1 MRYLFILF
9 LASCTTQS
17 KVTAWLE
24 KHPIEAATYCSEKF
38 PPIITID
45 TFTTTDTVTNLEA
58 IIYTDSLYFYT
69 NDTIYKVIRDKIKPC
84 VNKTI
89 TIQTTIID
97 SAKVVK
103 LSGKLSIVQ
112 HELIDMTTTKNN
124 YRKWFIILA
133 LCVIIY
139 FIIKRLI

>member
-24 KHPIEAATYCSEKF
+24 KNPIEAATYCSEKF
-38 PPIITID
+38 PPIIIVD

-69 NDTIYKVIRDKIKPC
+69 NDTIYKVIRDKRKPC

-89 TIQTTIID
+89 TIQTTVID
-97 SAKVVK
+97 SAKVAA
-103 LSGKLSIVQ
+103 LSGKLAISQ
-112 HELIDMTTTKNN
+112 KDLNDALNSRNEW
-124 YRKWFIILA
+124 RKWFFIIILIS
-133 LCVIIY
+133 IILM
-139 FIIKRLI
+139 IIKLKI

>member
-38 PPIITID
+38 PPIIIVD
-45 TFTTTDTVTNLEA
+45 TFTTTDTVTNIEA
-58 IIYTDSLYFYT
+58 IIYTDSLYFNT

-89 TIQTTIID
+89 TIQKTVID
-97 SAKVVK
+97 SAKVVA
-103 LSGKLSIVQ
+103 LSGKLAIVQ
-112 HELIDMTTTKNN
+112 KDLVNALDSRNEW
-124 YRKWFIILA
+124 RKWFFIIILIS
-133 LCVIIY
+133 IILM
-139 FIIKRLI
+139 IIKTKI

>member
-1 MRYLFILF
+1 MRYIFILL

-38 PPIITID
+38 PPIIIVDTIK
-45 TFTTTDTVTNLEA
+45 TTDTVTNLEA
-58 IIYTDSLYFYT
+58 IFYTDSLYFYT

-89 TIQTTIID
+89 TIQTTVID
-97 SAKVVK
+97 SAKVVA
-103 LSGKLSIVQ
+103 LIGKLAIAQKDLNDALNSRN
-112 HELIDMTTTKNN
+112 EW
-124 YRKWFIILA
+124 RKWFFIIILIS
-133 LCVIIY
+133 IILM
-139 FIIKRLI
+139 IIKLKL

>member
-45 TFTTTDTVTNLEA
+45 TFMTTDTVTNIEA

-89 TIQTTIID
+89 TIQKTVID
-97 SAKVVK
+97 SAKVVA
-103 LSGKLSIVQ
+103 LSGKLAIVQ
-112 HELIDMTTTKNN
+112 KDLNDALDSRNEW
-124 YRKWFIILA
+124 RKWFFIIILIS
-133 LCVIIY
+133 IILM
-139 FIIKRLI
+139 IIKLKI

>member
-38 PPIITID
+38 PPIITLD
-45 TFTTTDTVTNLEA
+45 TITTTDTVTNLEA

-89 TIQTTIID
+89 TIQTTVID
-97 SAKVVK
+97 SAKVVV
-103 LSGKLSIVQ
+103 LSGKLAIVQ
-112 HELIDMTTTKNN
+112 KDLNDALDSRNEW
-124 YRKWFIILA
+124 RKWFFIIILIS
-133 LCVIIY
+133 IILM
-139 FIIKRLI
+139 IIKLKI

>member
-1 MRYLFILF
+1 MRYLFIIF

-38 PPIITID
+38 PPIITLD
-45 TFTTTDTVTNLEA
+45 TITTTDTVTNLEA

-84 VNKTI
+84 INKTI

-97 SAKVVK
+97 SAKVVA
-103 LSGKLSIVQ
+103 LSGKLAIVQ
-112 HELIDMTTTKNN
+112 KDLINALDSRNEW
-124 YRKWFIILA
+124 RKWFFIIILIA
-133 LCVIIY
+133 TILI
-139 FIIKRLI
+139 IIKTKI